1 MVTEA
6 QKRANE
12 RYKSKMRA
20 EGAMGS
26 ITATF
31 YGKDMALLE
40 YARAHGPA
48 ATFVKQLIRERME
61 AVEDGYKRGYVYKCP
76 VCHLWHVS
84 SMRHEKDET
93 GRSCDGRQR

>member
-31 YGKDMALLE
+31 YGKDMDLLE

-48 ATFVKQLIRERME
+48 ATFVKKLIREHME
-61 AVEDGYKRGYVYKCP
+61 AERGRNEC
-76 VCHLWHVS
+76 
-84 SMRHEKDET
+84 
-93 GRSCDGRQR
+93 